1 MSDNQG
7 IRPEDQPD
15 QGHTAAPDAAA
26 ADTGTASAPA
36 PAPEQPTLPLTP
48 PAAPAVPE
56 SVAAQQPS
64 PAPSA
69 DTQATQPVPPAQPPQ
84 PVYQPSSLSAHTAL
98 PPYQGEAF
106 GVPAQPP
113 AGVAGGQPPQQPG
126 QPQYRHDAGGGGQK
140 KSNGGRIAGL
150 LIAAA
155 VVGGVAGL
163 GGAWAGTNLWSTTS
177 AGGSVAPQTVTVNDT
192 SGVNNTTAIA
202 AKVVPSVVTINV
214 SSGSSGGTGSG
225 VVLSK
230 DGYVLTNTHVVTLD
244 GETSG
249 GTISVNTSDGHVYS
263 ATVVGTDPTYDLA
276 VIKLKDASGLTPI
289 SWGDSGKLNVG
300 DQTVAVGAPLGL
312 SNSVTTGIVSALNR
326 SIEIASSAAPSGGSQ
341 DGSNGNGGQNGDS
354 PFYFDFGQ
362 GQSSTSATD
371 TIKIA
376 VLQTDA
382 AINPGNSGGALV
394 DSKGQLIGINVAI
407 ASTGS
412 SSSSGSQSGN
422 IGVGFSIP
430 SDIAQRIAND
440 IIKDGKATHGLL
452 GATVADAANVSGA
465 TTTGAYVEKVTAG
478 GAAANAGL
486 QKGDVI
492 TEFNGVPVTDS
503 VDLTAQVRALAGGA
517 KTDLVYTRGGKATT
531 ASVTLGTFTG

>member
-7 IRPEDQPD
+7 NRPEDFPYE
-15 QGHTAAPDAAA
+15 GHTPAPDADAA
-26 ADTGTASAPA
+26 ETGFTSAPA
-36 PAPEQPTLPLTP
+36 PQADQPTLPIAP
-48 PAAPAVPE
+48 PTAPTVPA
-56 SVAAQQPS
+56 SVAAQQS
-64 PAPSA
+64 AP
-69 DTQATQPVPPAQPPQ
+69 TQPVSPAYHAAQPPAYPTTVPQTSQ
-84 PVYQPSSLSAHTAL
+84 PGYPGQ
-98 PPYQGEAF
+98 AF
-106 GVPAQPP
+106 GVPAQPH
-113 AGVAGGQPPQQPG
+113 AGGAGQPPHTPG
-126 QPQYRHDAGGGGQK
+126 QPQYRHDAGGAAQK
-140 KSNGGRIAGL
+140 KSSGTRIAGL
-150 LIAAA
+150 IVAAA

-163 GGAWAGTNLWSTTS
+163 GGAWAGSNLWSSNS
-177 AGGSVAPQTVTVNDT
+177 ASSAAAPQTITVNDKT
-192 SGVNNTTAIA
+192 GVTNTTAIA
-202 AKVVPSVVTINV
+202 AKVVPSVVTISV
-214 SSGSSGGTGSG
+214 SSGNSGGTGSG

-244 GETSG
+244 GATSG
-249 GTISVNTSDGHVYS
+249 GTVSVTTSDGHVYG

-276 VIKLKDASGLTPI
+276 VIKLKNASNLTPI
-289 SWGDSGKLNVG
+289 AWGDSSKLNVG

-341 DGSNGNGGQNGDS
+341 DNSNGNGGQNGDS

-362 GQSSTSATD
+362 GQSPSQSST

-394 DSKGQLIGINVAI
+394 DSKGDLIGINVAI

-412 SSSSGSQSGN
+412 SSSSGAQSGN

-440 IIKDGKATHGLL
+440 LIKDGKATHGLL

-465 TTTGAYVEKVTAG
+465 TTTGAYVEKVTSGG
-478 GAAANAGL
+478 GAEKAGL

-492 TEFNGVPVTDS
+492 TKFNGVPVTDS

-517 KTDLVYTRGGKATT
+517 TTDLVYTRDGQAHTVK
-531 ASVTLGTFTG
+531 VTLGTFTG